1 MPVLLNGVHIPDF
14 PHNVQETCHS
24 FTGNYLYQRYVQ
36 RGAPYQIIRTD
47 SIEFLKNMIQLSH
60 IRSQPIGSL
69 IMQGDLIIIG
79 SGRTPTG
86 EIAIITHSMIAIS
99 PTVWFGCNN
108 VGTFGTVYNT
118 LNIPANSLASRR
130 EVDLLNLAG
139 LNFNHI
145 AYTFGGFDFD
155 VLR

>member
-1 MPVLLNGVHIPDF
+1 MPVLLNGVNIPDF

-47 SIEFLKNMIQLSH
+47 SIEFLKNKIQLSH
-60 IRSQPIGSL
+60 IRSQPIGSP

-99 PTVWFGCNN
+99 QTVWFGCNN

-130 EVDLLNLAG
+130 EVDLNLPG
-139 LNFNHI
+139 LNFNPN

>member
-1 MPVLLNGVHIPDF
+1 
-14 PHNVQETCHS
+14 
-24 FTGNYLYQRYVQ
+24 
-36 RGAPYQIIRTD
+36 
-47 SIEFLKNMIQLSH
+47 
-60 IRSQPIGSL
+60 
-69 IMQGDLIIIG
+69 MQGDLIIIG